1 MGLRADMKAAS
12 MKRED
17 VRIEGRHVLFGMI
30 AFFGVIIGVNITLAV
45 FANTS
50 WTGLSVENG
59 YVASQHFNAD
69 LAEARRQAALGWK
82 AEFGYRDTQLELV
95 LADGHGHPLSGFMV
109 EVELERPSTD
119 RDDHRLT
126 LVESRPGIYA
136 VAGSL
141 KSGQWDADVR
151 IRDGTGR
158 SMRRIYRF
166 VVADRS

>member
-1 MGLRADMKAAS
+1 MEPKEA
-12 MKRED
+12 
-17 VRIEGRHVLFGMI
+17 RIEGKHVLFGMV
-30 AFFGVIIGVNITLAV
+30 AFFGVIIGVNVTLAV
-45 FANTS
+45 LANTS

-69 LAEARRQAALGWK
+69 LAAARRQAELGWK

-95 LADGHGHPLSGFMV
+95 LADIRGLPLSGFAV

-119 RDDHRLT
+119 KDDRRLT
-126 LVESRPGIYA
+126 LVESRPGVYA
-136 VAGSL
+136 AAGPL

-151 IRDGTGR
+151 IRGSAGR
-158 SMRRIYRF
+158 LMRRIYRF